1 MPRIS
6 VRIVCIDLKPDITR
20 LSSEASNLQTVR
32 QMVVE
37 QLGCIAKA
45 LWADKDAS
53 DADMVWLA
61 AMSLQA
67 GAPVWLYVLAPFL
80 CTCLHR
86 AV

>member
-1 MPRIS
+1 MKQS
-6 VRIVCIDLKPDITR
+6 CMC
-20 LSSEASNLQTVR
+20 LQTVR

-61 AMSLQA
+61 AMALQGGASL
-67 GAPVWLYVLAPFL
+67 
-80 CTCLHR
+80 CD
-86 AV
+86 

>member
-1 MPRIS
+1 MKQS
-6 VRIVCIDLKPDITR
+6 CMC
-20 LSSEASNLQTVR
+20 LQTVR

-61 AMSLQA
+61 AMALQA
-67 GAPVWLYVLAPFL
+67 GASLCDWSSLPIDVGNCTVL
-80 CTCLHR
+80 CQCR
-86 AV
+86 RDEKVQW